1 MFSLQSFCVC
11 VRHARE
17 RYIYLP
23 EFLLLDGKLV
33 GKYTN
38 PMATSQ
44 DIIRY
49 CLSKNTQTFPHLS
62 STRDRSWRDEE
73 KRRCVLGIPEMKACD
88 RWTVDRLPSLG
99 RSTWLKEPCGHAH
112 VPDIF
117 FGGGE
122 WGCNRIWKGGVSD
135 RISFWTFSGSH
146 FARNMSSDGAEKQL
160 TAEVTI
166 SYCVQL
172 WVDRYVIQWQLRIMN
187 HNKIIKLGIQYFD
200 IHFMLIIIIPI
211 WFSKQPKPSKHHF
224 CSKKNDIF
232 HQHHFMN
239 QVMAFFVTVTVV
251 MLLTLGW
258 LLRKS

>member
-1 MFSLQSFCVC
+1 MDGGCSMDFFWTFSWGGSKDGNDITNFPVNTFLKGNRTCVFSLNQEGIAFSLMFSLQSFCVC

-117 FGGGE
+117 WGGE
-122 WGCNRIWKGGVSD
+122 SEDVTEFGRVVFPIVFLFELFPD
-135 RISFWTFSGSH
+135 RILQETCH
-146 FARNMSSDGAEKQL
+146 RMVQRNS
-160 TAEVTI
+160 
-166 SYCVQL
+166 
-172 WVDRYVIQWQLRIMN
+172 WQL
-187 HNKIIKLGIQYFD
+187 KL
-200 IHFMLIIIIPI
+200 L
-211 WFSKQPKPSKHHF
+211 
-224 CSKKNDIF
+224 
-232 HQHHFMN
+232 
-239 QVMAFFVTVTVV
+239 
-251 MLLTLGW
+251 
-258 LLRKS
+258 